1 VSPSPETLLVGAE
14 TSPRLLRSAGI
25 AGLGIALPSR
35 AVANAVIAADIGVE
49 PDWIERRTGI
59 RSRRRADDGESL
71 ADLAAR
77 AGAAALERAT
87 LSADELDLVLVAT
100 MSQERRL
107 PNAAPLVAHALGA
120 TRAGAVDLGAAC
132 NGFVS
137 GIALATGAIEAGRA
151 QHVLLVGAEIL
162 SRYVNRWDRRTAGL
176 FGDGAGAVV
185 VSAGAPGWV
194 GPVVLGSDGAGAEL
208 IVTAPDTGL
217 IAMDGHETFKRAV
230 AAFVAATRDAI
241 AAAGMEL
248 GDIDRIVLHQ
258 ANGRILRAV
267 AAGLDCE
274 PERVVD
280 AIAEVG
286 NTSAASLPLALADCA
301 PQPGERLVIGAVG
314 SGLTWGACVVEWGSA

>member
-1 VSPSPETLLVGAE
+1 MQPSPETLLVGPDL
-14 TSPRLLRSAGI
+14 SPRLLRTAGI
-25 AGLGIALPSR
+25 AGLGTALPGR
-35 AVANAVIAADIGVE
+35 AVANAAIAADNGVE
-49 PDWIERRTGI
+49 PEWIERRTGI
-59 RSRRRADDGESL
+59 RSRRRAADGDSL
-71 ADLAAR
+71 ADLAAG
-77 AGAAALERAT
+77 AAAAALERAS
-87 LSADELDLVLVAT
+87 LSADDLDLVLVAT

-120 TRAGAVDLGAAC
+120 SRAGAIDLGAAC

-137 GIALATGAIEAGRA
+137 GLALATGAIEAARA

-162 SRYVNRWDRRTAGL
+162 SRYTNRWDRRTAGL

-185 VSAGAPGWV
+185 LSAGAPGWV
-194 GPVVLGSDGAGAEL
+194 GPVVLGADGTGAEL
-208 IVTAPDTGL
+208 IVTSPETDL

-230 AAFVAATRDAI
+230 ATFVAATREAV

-248 GDIDRIVLHQ
+248 GEIDRIVLHQ
-258 ANGRILRAV
+258 ANGRILKAV

-280 AIAEVG
+280 AIADVG
-286 NTSAASLPLALADCA
+286 NTSSASLPLALADCA
-301 PQPGERLVIGAVG
+301 PQTGERLVLGAVG